1 MRKTTVLFSLVA
13 LVAAFAMG
21 CSAHYKILSVPA
33 MSMTMPSMPAGSAA
47 TAAGRVTSQFCTGDD
62 PVVSK
67 DANVGMIDEA
77 VAKAQQQSGAK
88 YLSDV
93 TVSGDGNCVYVEA
106 TAMK

>member
-1 MRKTTVLFSLVA
+1 MKNSIAILGAALA
-13 LVAAFAMG
+13 LVTG

-33 MSMTMPSMPAGSAA
+33 MSMTVPSVPEGSAA

-67 DANVGMIDEA
+67 DSNVGMIDEA

-93 TVSGDGNCVYVEA
+93 TVSGDGKCVYVEG

>member
-1 MRKTTVLFSLVA
+1 MQ
-13 LVAAFAMG
+13 
-21 CSAHYKILSVPA
+21 
-33 MSMTMPSMPAGSAA
+33 
-47 TAAGRVTSQFCTGDD
+47 SQFCTGDD

-93 TVSGDGNCVYVEA
+93 TVSGDGNCVYVEG

>member
-1 MRKTTVLFSLVA
+1 MKASVIAACA
-13 LVAAFAMG
+13 LGIGAAG
-21 CSAHYKILSVPA
+21 CSSHYKILSVPA
-33 MSMTMPSMPAGSAA
+33 MSMTVPSIPPGTTA
-47 TAAGRVTSQFCTGDD
+47 TASGRVEAEYCPGDD

-67 DANVGMIDEA
+67 DSNVGLIDEA

-93 TVSGDGNCVYVEA
+93 TISRDGNCIFVEG

>member
-1 MRKTTVLFSLVA
+1 MKKSTA
-13 LVAAFAMG
+13 LACVCAAFAMG

-33 MSMTMPSMPAGSAA
+33 MSMTVPSVPPGTAA
-47 TAAGRVTSQFCTGDD
+47 TAAGRVQAQFCTGDD

-67 DANVGMIDEA
+67 DSNVGMIDEA

-93 TVSGDGNCVYVEA
+93 TVSGDGSCVYVEG

>member
-1 MRKTTVLFSLVA
+1 MKKA
-13 LVAAFAMG
+13 IVAASAFAAFTMG

-33 MSMTMPSMPAGSAA
+33 MSMTLPSIPEGTAPA
-47 TAAGRVTSQFCTGDD
+47 TAAGRVQSEFCTGDD
-62 PVVSK
+62 PLVSK
-67 DANVGMIDEA
+67 DSNVGMIDEA

-93 TVSGDGNCVYVEA
+93 TVSGDGNCVYVEG

>member
-1 MRKTTVLFSLVA
+1 MKNAIVLASAVGVFV
-13 LVAAFAMG
+13 MG

-33 MSMTMPSMPAGSAA
+33 MSMTLPSIPDGSAPA
-47 TAAGRVTSQFCTGDD
+47 TAAGRVQSEFCTGDD
-62 PVVSK
+62 PIVSK
-67 DANVGMIDEA
+67 DSNVGMIDEA

-93 TVSGDGNCVYVEA
+93 TVSGDGNCVYVEG

>member
-1 MRKTTVLFSLVA
+1 MKGSIVLLGA
-13 LVAAFAMG
+13 VAAFATG

-33 MSMTMPSMPAGSAA
+33 MSMTVPSIPEGSAPA

-62 PVVSK
+62 PIVSK
-67 DANVGMIDEA
+67 DSNVGMIDEA

>member
-1 MRKTTVLFSLVA
+1 
-13 LVAAFAMG
+13 MG

-33 MSMTMPSMPAGSAA
+33 MSMTVPSVPPGSAA
-47 TAAGRVTSQFCTGDD
+47 AAAGRVQAQYCRGDD

-67 DANVGMIDEA
+67 DANVGLIDEA

-93 TVSGDGNCVYVEA
+93 TVSGDGDCVYVEG

>member
-1 MRKTTVLFSLVA
+1 MKNSIA
-13 LVAAFAMG
+13 LLAIAASFVMG

-33 MSMTMPSMPAGSAA
+33 MSMTVPSVPAGTTA
-47 TAAGRVTSQFCTGDD
+47 TAAGKVESEFCSGDD
-62 PVVSK
+62 AVVSK

-93 TVSGDGNCVYVEA
+93 TISGDGKCIYVEG

>member
-1 MRKTTVLFSLVA
+1 MKNSIAILGAALA
-13 LVAAFAMG
+13 LVTG

-33 MSMTMPSMPAGSAA
+33 MSMTVPSVPEGTAA
-47 TAAGRVTSQFCTGDD
+47 TAAGRVQSQFCTGDD

-93 TVSGDGNCVYVEA
+93 TVSGDGNCVYVEG

>member
-1 MRKTTVLFSLVA
+1 MKKFITLIGVC
-13 LVAAFAMG
+13 AAFAMG

-33 MSMTMPSMPAGSAA
+33 MSMTVPSVPPGTAA
-47 TAAGRVTSQFCTGDD
+47 TPAGRVQSQFCTGDD
-62 PVVSK
+62 PIVSK

-93 TVSGDGNCVYVEA
+93 TVSGDGNCVYVEG

>member
-1 MRKTTVLFSLVA
+1 MKTSTASFCVF
-13 LVAAFAMG
+13 AACAMG

-33 MSMTMPSMPAGSAA
+33 MSMTVPSVPPGSAA
-47 TAAGRVTSQFCTGDD
+47 TAAGRVQAQYCRGDD

-67 DANVGMIDEA
+67 DANVGLIDEA

-93 TVSGDGNCVYVEA
+93 TVSGDGDCVYVEG

>member
-1 MRKTTVLFSLVA
+1 MKTSIAILGAALA
-13 LVAAFAMG
+13 LVTG

-33 MSMTMPSMPAGSAA
+33 MSMTVPSVPEGSAA
-47 TAAGRVTSQFCTGDD
+47 TAAGRVQSQFCTGDD

-93 TVSGDGNCVYVEA
+93 TVSGDGNCVYVEG

>member
-1 MRKTTVLFSLVA
+1 MKTSIALLCALAAVA
-13 LVAAFAMG
+13 IG

-33 MSMTMPSMPAGSAA
+33 MSMTVPSIPPGTAA
-47 TAAGRVTSQFCTGDD
+47 TAAGRVESQFCTGDD
-62 PVVSK
+62 AVVSK

>member
-1 MRKTTVLFSLVA
+1 MRTSIGLLGAA
-13 LVAAFAMG
+13 LVFAMG

-33 MSMTMPSMPAGSAA
+33 MSMTVPSVPPGSPA
-47 TAAGRVTSQFCTGDD
+47 TAAGRVESEFCTGDD
-62 PVVSK
+62 PIVSK
-67 DANVGMIDEA
+67 DANVGLIDEA

-93 TVSGDGNCVYVEA
+93 TVSGDGKCIYVEG

>member
-1 MRKTTVLFSLVA
+1 MKKTTVAMCVF
-13 LVAAFAMG
+13 AACAMG

-33 MSMTMPSMPAGSAA
+33 MSMTVPSIPPGTAA
-47 TAAGRVTSQFCTGDD
+47 TAAGRVQAQFCPGDD

-67 DANVGMIDEA
+67 DSNVGLIDEA

-93 TVSGDGNCVYVEA
+93 TISGDGSCVYVEA